1 MNFLTLLAWVCP
13 LLLCSI
19 GALYSEY
26 AGRLALFMEAL
37 ISFSGFLTY
46 TFTIYTS
53 SVIAGTLFSL
63 FFSVLVIFIAS
74 LLVELL
80 QANPFISALAL
91 NLLLGALTS
100 LLSAKLW
107 GSRGVL
113 TSPEFQFS
121 VTKVKLFSVIISI
134 FTIGLGLIF
143 LRFTKAGL
151 YLRISG
157 SDPEVLRAKGVKTL
171 TYRILSWLLAALF
184 SSLAGSFLV
193 LRISSFVPNISSGRG
208 WMALAAVYLGK
219 KKAWKIS
226 LSIFIFCLAD
236 ILSTNIQ
243 NYIPQIPSAI
253 LLSLPYFIMLL
264 LIVFDNKNE

>member
-1 MNFLTLLAWVCP
+1 
-13 LLLCSI
+13 
-19 GALYSEY
+19 
-26 AGRLALFMEAL
+26 MEAL

-91 NLLLGALTS
+91 NLLLGALNS

-121 VTKVKLFSVIISI
+121 VSKVKLFSVIISI

-264 LIVFDNKNE
+264 LIVFDNRNE

>member
-1 MNFLTLLAWVCP
+1 MNFLTILAWICP

-37 ISFSGFLTY
+37 ITFSGFLTY
-46 TFTIYTS
+46 TFTIYTGS
-53 SVIAGTLFSL
+53 PIIATLLSL
-63 FFSVLVIFIAS
+63 LLSMLVIFTAS
-74 LLVELL
+74 LLVEKFK
-80 QANPFISALAL
+80 ANPFISALAL
-91 NLLLGALTS
+91 NLLLGALTT
-100 LLSAKLW
+100 LLSSKLW
-107 GSRGVL
+107 GNRGVL
-113 TSPEFQFS
+113 TSEEFQFS
-121 VTKVKLFSVIISI
+121 VNSVRVTCVIISFI
-134 FTIGLGLIF
+134 TIGLGLIF
-143 LRFTKAGL
+143 LRYTKAGL

-171 TYRILSWLLAALF
+171 NYRILSWTMAALF

-193 LRISSFVPNISSGRG
+193 FRISSFVPNISSGRG

-236 ILSTNIQ
+236 ILATYLQ

-264 LIVFDNKNE
+264 LIVFDRKNK